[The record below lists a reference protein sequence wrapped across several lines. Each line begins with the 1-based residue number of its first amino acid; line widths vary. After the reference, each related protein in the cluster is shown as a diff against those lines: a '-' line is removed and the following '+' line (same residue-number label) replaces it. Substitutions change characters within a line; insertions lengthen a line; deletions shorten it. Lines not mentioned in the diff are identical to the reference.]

1 MARISVLL
9 VDDHAVFLE
18 GLVTLIRLEDDEIEV
33 VGTALNGHDALEL
46 DARLTPDVVL
56 LDIKMPIMDGVEVA
70 RRIRE
75 RRPNAKILMLT
86 TFNDRGLITDALA
99 VGANGYLLK
108 DAHASD
114 VIQAVKSVHSGHV
127 LISTEVARQL
137 SALPSDSSVL
147 KVRPDQLGE
156 LSKRETEVLEL
167 LSEGKSNAEIGIDL
181 HLSEKTVRNYVSH
194 IYDVL
199 NIHSRTRAALWATDN
214 LRGEASGPRE

>member
-18 GLVTLIRLEDDEIEV
+18 GLVTLIRLEDDEIDV

-46 DARLTPDVVL
+46 DARLMPDVVL
-56 LDIKMPIMDGVEVA
+56 LDIKMPIIDGVEVA

-75 RRPNAKILMLT
+75 RRPDAKILMLT

-114 VIQAVKSVHSGHV
+114 VIQAIKGVHSGHV

-181 HLSEKTVRNYVSH
+181 NLSEKTVRNYVSH